1 MIKENSISKKVIFR
15 VSIKFKMLGFF
26 FFHFK
31 RKKLEEIVS
40 INSFRQQKCD

>member
-15 VSIKFKMLGFF
+15 VSIKFKMLVFF
-26 FFHFK
+26 FYFK